1 MTFRQLIKGSLFR
14 FEDLKNAKN
23 TSFWKVIV
31 YLLGLSLILAIPSV
45 YQALQVM
52 DQIKTDSLKIVEKI
66 PDFQIEDGEIKTTK
80 PEKGFIYQTNS
91 IILTFDPENKRTQED
106 IEKDLV
112 GNYFSVGLLKKQAI
126 VVLPDYGGVSS
137 ALFGD
142 NVLKFSYA
150 QEPLSVMTG
159 DTLRSELKDLKIPIW
174 TPLVMLAAG
183 IYPSFINLFVTL
195 IFAGFAGMIVAKLR
209 LRRVKF
215 FDCFKTIIFCAT
227 IPTILA
233 TIVLLFQP
241 SFDSSILITFV
252 SLFIFFRVINYFP
265 KIELPT
271 N

>member
-23 TSFWKVIV
+23 TSFWKAIV

-52 DQIKTDSLKIVEKI
+52 DQIKTDSLTIVEKI
-66 PDFQIEDGEIKTTK
+66 PDFQIENGAIKTDG
-80 PEKGFIYQTNS
+80 PEKGFIYQTDS
-91 IILTFDPENKRTQED
+91 IILTFDPEGKRTQQD
-106 IEKDLV
+106 VEKDLV
-112 GNYFSVGLLKKQAI
+112 GNYFSIGLLKKQAL

-142 NVLKFSYA
+142 NVLKFSYT
-150 QEPLSVMTG
+150 QDPLKNMTG
-159 DTLRSELKDLKIPIW
+159 DSLRSELKDLKLPVW
-174 TPLVMLAAG
+174 APLVMLLAG
-183 IYPSFINLFVTL
+183 IYSSFINLFVTL
-195 IFAGFAGMIVAKLR
+195 VFAGFAGMIVAKLR

-215 FDCFKTIIFCAT
+215 FDCFKMIIFCAT

-233 TIVLLFQP
+233 TIILLFQP
-241 SFDSSILITFV
+241 SFDSSILITLI
-252 SLFIFFRVINYFP
+252 SLFIFFRIINYLP